1 MAQDLRAGDDGRV
14 GERERAPLPADTRVP
29 ASGVDAPG
37 FVSWTLRPHVALVT
51 GFAIVFAL
59 WLAWG
64 YQLTRSLERIE
75 EHNARM
81 YDAHM
86 RGEQTLMK
94 VRTNVLLGSIYL
106 RDAIIDS
113 ATPHHLYYREEL
125 ARLRDEVEQALRSYL
140 PDVTSSVERD
150 HWVRLQTEVAEF
162 WASREIAFADD
173 VPQNPGQAAAL
184 LRQRVVP
191 RRDTVLEVL
200 DQLSALQAAGNRRRQ
215 ADTLLLYRRARVQ
228 LLSMGGITI
237 GVAIIVAVMV
247 SVYMAGLQRQIERQR
262 AAEQQN
268 REDLQRLSA
277 RLLNAQESERQ
288 NLARELHDGVG
299 QALTAVKMDIGI
311 ALRSEHTGRVKDALV
326 EARELTESTLR
337 DVRDLSQLLHPSALD
352 DFGLP
357 ATLTTYLRS
366 FSQRTGIRAQLA
378 ETIDDRFTSDVEVA
392 VYRIVQEA
400 LNNVARHSNASACTV
415 ALSVTDHVLHLT
427 IEDNGGGF
435 GEDSLSAPARRG
447 LGLIGM
453 RERAQG
459 LGGRFVVT
467 SRPGTGTHIAVTLP
481 IALPATAAQPT
492 GPQVLT

>member
-1 MAQDLRAGDDGRV
+1 
-14 GERERAPLPADTRVP
+14 
-29 ASGVDAPG
+29 
-37 FVSWTLRPHVALVT
+37 
-51 GFAIVFAL
+51 
-59 WLAWG
+59 
-64 YQLTRSLERIE
+64 
-75 EHNARM
+75 
-81 YDAHM
+81 
-86 RGEQTLMK
+86 
-94 VRTNVLLGSIYL
+94 
-106 RDAIIDS
+106 
-113 ATPHHLYYREEL
+113 
-125 ARLRDEVEQALRSYL
+125 
-140 PDVTSSVERD
+140 
-150 HWVRLQTEVAEF
+150 
-162 WASREIAFADD
+162 
-173 VPQNPGQAAAL
+173 
-184 LRQRVVP
+184 
-191 RRDTVLEVL
+191 
-200 DQLSALQAAGNRRRQ
+200 
-215 ADTLLLYRRARVQ
+215 
-228 LLSMGGITI
+228 MGGITI

-427 IEDNGGGF
+427 IEDNGGG
-435 GEDSLSAPARRG
+435 
-447 LGLIGM
+447 
-453 RERAQG
+453 
-459 LGGRFVVT
+459 
-467 SRPGTGTHIAVTLP
+467 
-481 IALPATAAQPT
+481 
-492 GPQVLT
+492 